1 MRTPLNLPPIN
12 ARIRPGTSGKEE
24 IFDPLRRRFVK
35 LTPEEWVRQHFI
47 HLLLSHKNYP
57 ASLVAVEVPV
67 TYNRLK
73 KRSDIVAFGR
83 SGKPVLLVE
92 CKAPTVPITQETFNQ
107 VAMYHAA
114 FSGSF
119 LILTNGLEH
128 FACRIDQS
136 SKSFGYLDHIPD
148 YSEIADV

>member
-1 MRTPLNLPPIN
+1 MRTPLNLPPID
-12 ARIRPGTSGKEE
+12 ARIRPGAPGKEE
-24 IFDPLRRRFVK
+24 IFDPLRKRFVS

-47 HLLLSHKNYP
+47 HLLLFHKHYP
-57 ASLVAVEVPV
+57 ASMVAVEVPV

-73 KRSDIVAFGR
+73 KRSDLVVFGR

-92 CKAPTVPITQETFNQ
+92 CKAPSVPVTQETFNQ

-114 FSGSF
+114 FTGSF
-119 LILTNGLEH
+119 LVLTNGLEH
-128 FACRIDQS
+128 FACRLDHATR
-136 SKSFGYLDHIPD
+136 SFRFLDHIPE